1 MAGSVFNV
9 ASLRSEI
16 DVGPSAYFP
25 SSFARQSGVAGST
38 AAQSFQWRD
47 AMASIG
53 EHEEWQVTGTED
65 LNHTLRTVRHLRAKS
80 MGRIVHSLKR
90 AQHVYVAFVMDTT
103 GSMGEH
109 LDMVKAQIAAIATAL
124 ELVGLELLVGFVGY
138 KDHGD
143 ADSIQVLPFT
153 SNVGKFQRFVEAI
166 DANGGDDAPEDV
178 LGGLWAAATQLPWEP
193 ECTNVLFHIGDAP
206 PHGTTYWTGYDNFPS
221 GHPLDQSPGAIFGQ
235 LLALNVA
242 YYFGKLTTWTDMM
255 VQVFRRHAAITVFDV
270 GDSIDLYGS
279 VITATQESVVYHQQR
294 VLGSVGSG
302 QTFDLRVP
310 TWSGIK
316 RRQAEL
322 ARYRCNPATLSAED
336 VTAPM
341 TMLIRKSTVRIAPLP
356 FARGCE
362 RYLKAM
368 EGQAMAAALA
378 QNFNKLM
385 ATGPLA
391 AVSLSFLEASV
402 AKLADGDEFVAMER
416 FLPSFER
423 FSNNVDWVSPREA
436 TDPCVQYAVAFTHW
450 TWVATKGYL
459 MVVDLQGHRV
469 AGIYCIVYR
478 NTGFISDYEASMV
491 ASETPCRRS
500 SFAATI
506 GASLY
511 EDITTTTIEINP
523 RHLTFERI
531 VGTGSMC
538 EVWLAQWK
546 PNPTMGTTPVA
557 VKRLLQK
564 RRNDH
569 DVCIFLGDTRLLA
582 VYDDVAGST

>member
-362 RYLKAM
+362 RSAFYAQEMVSDPNAPSKCSWQRMVAKRFLRNESKSANGVEGRYLKAM

-459 MVVDLQGHRV
+459 MVVDLQGHRANNDTMV
-469 AGIYCIVYR
+469 LTDPAIHCTDMVRFAGGTNLGARGMDEFFATHTC
-478 NTGFISDYEASMV
+478 NHFCDGFQSLMAGQSTTRKRSM
-491 ASETPCRRS
+491 
-500 SFAATI
+500 
-506 GASLY
+506 
-511 EDITTTTIEINP
+511 
-523 RHLTFERI
+523 
-531 VGTGSMC
+531 
-538 EVWLAQWK
+538 
-546 PNPTMGTTPVA
+546 
-557 VKRLLQK
+557 
-564 RRNDH
+564 
-569 DVCIFLGDTRLLA
+569 
-582 VYDDVAGST
+582 